1 MARAHHPVPVE
12 QPVSAWAFVLAV
24 FAASRIFYLVS
35 GALLVGMMPTEPFH
49 LKTSDTPFG
58 TLSIWAHYDG
68 DHYVSAA
75 LHGYS
80 EGGGASPAFFPL
92 YPISVRLL
100 AELLGGP
107 MSRGSISILAV
118 AVSLIALPFALWF
131 VYRVTENGWGKRA
144 AQAAVL
150 TLAFFPTSFF
160 LNSAY
165 TESLFLAFSAGAV
178 WAIRLRRDLL
188 LACLF
193 AGLSTATR
201 NVGIF
206 LLIPLFLEYWRNRQS
221 YGWQAAHLILASSG
235 LAAYMA
241 YLWWQ
246 FGNPLAFQSA
256 QADWGREAVGPWD
269 ALTSAFDAAL
279 QSTRVLVESVQQVSN
294 LNDVLLAISGTNPL
308 YSMFFFLLALVVIL
322 YGLSFMPLELTVY
335 ALALFVLPSF
345 FGTPENP
352 LMGIPRYVLAAFPV
366 FVVLGVLLQDRRLL
380 LGVLIASA
388 AMSLPLVAL
397 FVNWYFVA

>member
-1 MARAHHPVPVE
+1 M
-12 QPVSAWAFVLAV
+12 LAV
-24 FAASRIFYLVS
+24 FAASRVFYLVS
-35 GALLVGMMPTEPFH
+35 GALLVGIMPVELFH
-49 LKTSDTPFG
+49 LKTSDVPFG

-68 DHYVSAA
+68 DHYASVA
-75 LHGYS
+75 LYGYS
-80 EGGGASPAFFPL
+80 EGGGGSPAFFPL
-92 YPISVRLL
+92 YPVLVRLL
-100 AELLGGP
+100 AELLGSP
-107 MSRGSISILAV
+107 MSRGSISVLAV
-118 AVSLIALPFALWF
+118 AVSLTALPFALWF
-131 VYRVTENGWGKRA
+131 IYRVTESGWGKRA

-178 WAIRLRRDLL
+178 WAIRLRKDLL
-188 LACLF
+188 LACLL
-193 AGLSTATR
+193 AGLATATR

-206 LLIPLFLEYWRNRQS
+206 LLIPLALDYWRNRQRYS
-221 YGWQAAHLILASSG
+221 WRAIHMILVTSG
-235 LAAYMA
+235 LAAYIT

-246 FGNPLAFQSA
+246 FGDPFVFQSA
-256 QADWGREAVGPWD
+256 QADWGRKAVGPWN
-269 ALTSAFDAAL
+269 ALIGAFNAAFE
-279 QSTRVLVESVQQVSN
+279 STRAFLGSVRQAN
-294 LNDVLLAISGTNPL
+294 DLNDLLLALSGTNPL
-308 YSMFFFLLALVVIL
+308 YSMLFFLLALVVVL
-322 YGLSFMPLELTVY
+322 YGLSFIPLELTAY

-352 LMGIPRYVLAAFPV
+352 LMGMPRYVLAAFPV

-380 LGVLIASA
+380 IGWVIISA